1 MRQLRCIIHVSHG
14 IANHDRHILSAKE
27 LLHMAIT
34 NGTALMQEKN
44 LGCIKP
50 GYLAELIFLNIHQP
64 HLYPSGNL
72 TNTLVECVE
81 GHDVLHSMVNGKW
94 LMKDHKILTLDEKAI
109 FQKAVAFQRK
119 S

>member
-1 MRQLRCIIHVSHG
+1 MH
-14 IANHDRHILSAKE
+14 
-27 LLHMAIT
+27 
-34 NGTALMQEKN
+34 
-44 LGCIKP
+44 KP
-50 GYLAELIFLNIHQP
+50 GYLADLIFLNIHQP